1 MNDHLILVDF
11 VMLLPFVIEY
21 AFTCIK
27 KIHKNMLMPDLL
39 RSGLWVDA
47 ACSMLML
54 LSFGYGVG
62 LMSSLRKT
70 WDQ

>member
-1 MNDHLILVDF
+1 
-11 VMLLPFVIEY
+11 
-21 AFTCIK
+21 
-27 KIHKNMLMPDLL
+27 MPGLL
-39 RSGLWVDA
+39 RSGLRVDA

-54 LSFGYGVG
+54 LSLGYGVG